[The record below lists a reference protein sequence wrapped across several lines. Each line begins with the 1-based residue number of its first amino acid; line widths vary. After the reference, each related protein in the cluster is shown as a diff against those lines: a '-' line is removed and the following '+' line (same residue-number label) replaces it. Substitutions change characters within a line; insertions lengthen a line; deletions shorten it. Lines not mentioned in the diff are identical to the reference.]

1 MAVRFRPPQPY
12 GIIPYRP
19 AKKIVKEVV
28 TQTETVATGMDAV
41 IAAMTT
47 ITELVGSVFDVM
59 TGNPLLTVFLAAG
72 LLTVGISIFTQLKS
86 ATRG

>member
-1 MAVRFRPPQPY
+1 M
-12 GIIPYRP
+12 
-19 AKKIVKEVV
+19 
-28 TQTETVATGMDAV
+28 TQTETVATGMNAV
-41 IAAMTT
+41 IAAMST

-72 LLTVGISIFTQLKS
+72 LLTIGISIFTQLKA

>member
-1 MAVRFRPPQPY
+1 M
-12 GIIPYRP
+12 I
-19 AKKIVKEVV
+19 KEVIAQV
-28 TQTETVATGMDAV
+28 DTTTATGMNAV
-41 IAAMTT
+41 IAAMDT

-72 LLTVGISIFTQLKS
+72 LLTVGISTFTALKS

>member
-1 MAVRFRPPQPY
+1 M
-12 GIIPYRP
+12 
-19 AKKIVKEVV
+19 
-28 TQTETVATGMDAV
+28 TETTSTGMDAV
-41 IAAMTT
+41 IAAMST

-72 LLTVGISIFTQLKS
+72 LLTIGISIFTELKS